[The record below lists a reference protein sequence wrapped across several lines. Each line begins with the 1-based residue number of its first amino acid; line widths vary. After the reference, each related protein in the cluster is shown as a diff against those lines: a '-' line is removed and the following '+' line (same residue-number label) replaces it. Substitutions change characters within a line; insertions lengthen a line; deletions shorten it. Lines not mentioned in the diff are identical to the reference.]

1 MPRGCKSEHW
11 NRAVALR
18 EARASIER
26 DMVQLTNWVQLL
38 TDQLEI
44 LQEEEQHLASI
55 HSSAQQVPL
64 PTFPQT
70 AQILVPPLLYLKTAA
85 VD

>member
-11 NRAVALR
+11 NRAIALR

-44 LQEEEQHLASI
+44 LQQEEQHLTSI
-55 HSSAQQVPL
+55 HTSAQQVQL
-64 PTFPQT
+64 ATCQQM
-70 AQILVPPLLYLKTAA
+70 AQVLVPPLL
-85 VD
+85 